1 MPPAWLA
8 GMIRASRPAPEV
20 RPASPVTPLLCGDE
34 RHRSASHVSPSR
46 QPLPPAPRAI
56 ASAATAA
63 LTAAAAEDAAAFQQ
77 AAQRL
82 AALDPEQVGLV
93 LGAVV
98 RTLLENSHAA
108 GLTGDD
114 MLDVVAR
121 CATANAG
128 WFPALDADV
137 LVVLLAGSLG
147 IQTGDDEPRPISPL
161 EMSSHASLLIATLLG
176 PAPGRAFHAHLD
188 AAFREIARSETV
200 EMP

>member
-1 MPPAWLA
+1 M
-8 GMIRASRPAPEV
+8 RPGRRLRSGA
-20 RPASPVTPLLCGDE
+20 ASPVTPLLCGDE

-98 RTLLENSHAA
+98 RHLAGGPHPA

-114 MLDVVAR
+114 MHDVLAR
-121 CATANAG
+121 CAVREC
-128 WFPALDADV
+128 ALVPDSDADV
-137 LVVLLAGSLG
+137 LLVLLAGSLG
-147 IQTGDDEPRPISPL
+147 IHPDDEEPRPS
-161 EMSSHASLLIATLLG
+161 
-176 PAPGRAFHAHLD
+176 
-188 AAFREIARSETV
+188 ARWR
-200 EMP
+200 